1 MKYKFI
7 SLNPQPK
14 TDLLALIQPYDL
26 EKITVPARTVL
37 LHEGDRSQYIYF
49 VESGCLRMWTN
60 HNGNEITTQFF
71 FEGKGVASMESLLTG
86 QPSDFT
92 LESIEPC
99 TLYSMSKEHFLK
111 LREEDEKFKAWFNQ
125 LLLDRFFYYS
135 KHLLSYL
142 KNKPQERYNE
152 LLKKHPE
159 IFLRVPQHYIA
170 SYLGITSVSLSRIRN
185 RKP

>member
-1 MKYKFI
+1 M
-7 SLNPQPK
+7 SLPLK
-14 TDLLALIQPYDL
+14 IDIIKLIEPYQL
-26 EKITVPARTVL
+26 EKITVPARTIL
-37 LHEGDRSQYIYF
+37 LHEGDMAQHVYF
-49 VESGCLRMWTN
+49 IQSGCLRMWIN

-71 FEGKGVASMESLLTG
+71 FEGKAIASMESLLSG

-92 LESIEPC
+92 LESIESSK
-99 TLYSMSKEHFLK
+99 LYIMPKEQFLQLIK
-111 LREEDEKFKAWFNQ
+111 EDQNFKDWFNS

-142 KNKPQERYNE
+142 KNKPQERYND

-159 IFLRVPQHYIA
+159 ILLRIPQHYIA

-185 RKP
+185 RKT

>member
-1 MKYKFI
+1 
-7 SLNPQPK
+7 
-14 TDLLALIQPYDL
+14 
-26 EKITVPARTVL
+26 
-37 LHEGDRSQYIYF
+37 
-49 VESGCLRMWTN
+49 MWIN

-71 FEGKGVASMESLLTG
+71 FEGKAIASMESLLSG

-92 LESIEPC
+92 LESIEPS
-99 TLYSMSKEHFLK
+99 TLYVMHKEQFLQLIK
-111 LREEDEKFKAWFNQ
+111 EDQNFKDWFNS

-159 IFLRVPQHYIA
+159 ILLRIPQHYIA

-185 RKP
+185 RKS